1 MRLGISLSTLYN
13 SYFLSKWIVSITI
26 RWAAMR
32 LPNRIVSL
40 LLPQDRLAPVASKY
54 FSKASF
60 IMKYPLSVLA
70 QRISAS
76 FAYSLNCSII
86 SLSIGPLFLDIILL
100 PQLAYFFRMGCFISI
115 YHIHIVYKFSSFWL

>member
-54 FSKASF
+54 FLYNNGYRLCFCINITTSKRWG
-60 IMKYPLSVLA
+60 K
-70 QRISAS
+70 
-76 FAYSLNCSII
+76 
-86 SLSIGPLFLDIILL
+86 
-100 PQLAYFFRMGCFISI
+100 
-115 YHIHIVYKFSSFWL
+115 